1 MTKNNR
7 ILQKASDSQFATIL
21 AGFTKATAWPKG
33 LQDFIAANPRV
44 KLPAKPSKRSISQQ
58 VIALFA
64 SNLGLA
70 FDRAQLTA
78 FGEKIDPDRVGG
90 DSIQWAN
97 KIERVG
103 IKLDKTPEKKPS
115 YGFAD
120 LTFSD
125 KYLHSSQDL
134 TTEVGRQDSVS
145 RSRKLFAAMAKGKF
159 EKGHKDPRLP
169 LSDDNLVMQ
178 PYEINRSYRDRYIF
192 DDNGLPTVPNPL
204 KFAEDPSAYYSD
216 EADLKLVYE
225 ALKAR
230 FEPQAPTAVDSSPVD
245 DVKTTMD

>member
-21 AGFTKATAWPKG
+21 TGFTKATAWPQG

-44 KLPAKPSKRSISQQ
+44 KLPVKPSDRNISHQ

-78 FGEKIDPDRVGG
+78 IGEKLGRTSG

-103 IKLDKTPEKKPS
+103 IKLDKTPEKTPA
-115 YGFAD
+115 YGFAV

-134 TTEVGRQDSVS
+134 TTKVGRQDSVS
-145 RSRKLFAAMAKGKF
+145 RLRKLFDAMAKGKF

-169 LSDDNLVMQ
+169 LSDSNLVMQ

-216 EADLKLVYE
+216 EADLKLIYE

-230 FEPQAPTAVDSSPVD
+230 FELQAPVASDGSPVD
-245 DVKTTMD
+245 DVKSAKN